1 MRDKIGSFEGV
12 LAAAQARSARHARQV
27 ARFAGLLATAAPA
40 DHCASYTA
48 FMVTAANN
56 SRLVSQTT
64 EFADVCRNRSNGV
77 CLAPPARAKLSEGF
91 AGARGVPHLRTI
103 DA

>member
-1 MRDKIGSFEGV
+1 
-12 LAAAQARSARHARQV
+12 
-27 ARFAGLLATAAPA
+27 
-40 DHCASYTA
+40 
-48 FMVTAANN
+48 VTAANN